1 MVKPFQIA
9 RIPFLTFGPG
19 SRKKVVSL
27 TGRFGKN
34 VLLVTGSASLRRSG
48 FLDEMET
55 ALTKEGFHLAH
66 YSVKGEPS
74 PSLIDQIVHDN
85 IPFRPEVVVA
95 IGGGSVLDT
104 GKAISAMLPIG
115 ETVMHYLEGVGTK
128 QHPGTKI
135 PFIAMP
141 TTAGTGSE
149 ATKNAVL
156 SEVGE
161 KGFKKSLRHDN
172 FVPDAALLDPELTYD
187 CPPEITAASGMDCLT
202 QLIESYVSLAANP
215 FTDALAL
222 PAIRDV
228 FHYLPEVY
236 RQPRSEE
243 GRSAMLYAAYISG
256 ITLANAGLGT
266 VHGIASAL
274 GGLALIPHGI
284 LCGTIMAE
292 ANRIT
297 ISKLLEN
304 APESIAMKKY
314 IQLAELI
321 SGEQNISPR
330 RCAEILPEF
339 LDNLT
344 SSLQLPR
351 LSALGITK
359 EILVSS
365 AKSTENKNNPV
376 PLSENEISEL
386 LLKRF

>member
-9 RIPFLTFGPG
+9 RIPSLTFGPG

-34 VLLVTGSASLRRSG
+34 VLLVTGSAFLRRSG
-48 FLDEMET
+48 FLDEIET
-55 ALTKEGFHLAH
+55 ALTKEAFHIAH

-74 PSLIDQIVHDN
+74 PSLIDQIVHDS
-85 IPFRPEVVVA
+85 IPFRPKVVVA

-104 GKAISAMLPIG
+104 GKAISAMLPLG

-128 QHPGTKI
+128 QHPGKKI
-135 PFIAMP
+135 PFIAIP

-202 QLIESYVSLAANP
+202 QLIESYVSVAANP

-274 GGLALIPHGI
+274 GGLVLIPHGI

-314 IQLAELI
+314 IHLAELM

>member
-1 MVKPFQIA
+1 M
-9 RIPFLTFGPG
+9 
-19 SRKKVVSL
+19 VSL
-27 TGRFGKN
+27 AGRFGKH
-34 VLLVTGSASLRRSG
+34 VILVTGSASLRLSG
-48 FLDEMET
+48 YLGEIET
-55 ALTKEGFHLAH
+55 ALVKEGFHLLQ
-66 YSVKGEPS
+66 YPVIGEPS
-74 PSLIDQIVHDN
+74 PALVDQIVLDS
-85 IPFRPEVVVA
+85 FSFQPEVVVA

-104 GKAISAMLPIG
+104 GKAISAMLPIR
-115 ETVMHYLEGVGTK
+115 EPVIHYLEGVGTK
-128 QHPGTKI
+128 KHPGTKV
-135 PFIAMP
+135 PFIAIP

-172 FVPDAALLDPELTYD
+172 FIPDVALLDPELTYN

-202 QLIESYVSLAANP
+202 QLIESYVSTAANP

-228 FHYLPEVY
+228 LLYLTEVY
-236 RQPRSEE
+236 FHPHSEK

-274 GGLALIPHGI
+274 GGRAQIPHGI

-292 ANRIT
+292 ANRII
-297 ISKLLEN
+297 ISKLLES
-304 APESIAMKKY
+304 APESVAMKKF

-321 SGEQNISPR
+321 TEEQNISPR
-330 RCAEILPEF
+330 RCAEVLPDF
-339 LDNLT
+339 FNRLT

-351 LSALGITK
+351 LSELGIAK
-359 EILVSS
+359 DILVSS
-365 AKSTENKNNPV
+365 AKIAENKNNPV
-376 PLSENEISEL
+376 PLSENEIMEL
-386 LLKRF
+386 FLKRF